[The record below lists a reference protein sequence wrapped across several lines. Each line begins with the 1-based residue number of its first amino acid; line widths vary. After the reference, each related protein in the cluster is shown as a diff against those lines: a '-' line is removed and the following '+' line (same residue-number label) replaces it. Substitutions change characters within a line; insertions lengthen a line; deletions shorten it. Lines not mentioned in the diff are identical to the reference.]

1 MPDRHTIETI
11 FLEAVELPPDQLTSF
26 LDRRCGDDSQLRDAV
41 MELIQADRQAGD
53 GAFLQSHLLK
63 PDNPNDDASTL
74 SDPLNQD
81 ATDRFR
87 VLSAYRQGGLG
98 EVLLAHD
105 RQLDRD
111 VAIKQIKPRWA
122 DNEEARQRFI
132 QEAKV
137 TGRLEHPGIVPVY
150 AMGTWPDG
158 QHYYAMRFIEGDTMK
173 DTIDRYH
180 RPPQSSDSVDVK
192 GLQLRELLTRFVDV
206 CNTIQYAHSKRV
218 LHRDIKP
225 SNIMVGPYGET
236 LVVDWG
242 LAKLL
247 DEPVDESMTADLAR
261 AIAKGSGSTPT
272 RVGGT
277 VGTPQYMSPEQ
288 AQGKLESIGTR
299 TDVYLLGATLYQI
312 LTGRPPHQ
320 DDSVSRLLKTI
331 AAGTLTRPRQIAA
344 DIAPPLESICLRAM
358 ATDPTDRYADPN
370 HIADDVNRWMADQ
383 AVSVHKDSVSVRVNR
398 WMRRHRTVT
407 STLAVT
413 LLLLAIGGVSGSIL
427 WNVANVRKLQAE
439 QERRSK
445 RLELEAK
452 DRQRLAELQTTADAA
467 ENLAAIEVSRDRYT
481 SALDVL
487 RNMLSG
493 VRSEPRLIEQADRIE
508 QKANRIE
515 ALVDFYTL
523 AETVEQQ
530 NVLSRDTK
538 ALLACTTAL
547 KRLGIWD
554 RADWWTGLPDQDLS
568 AEQIDRLR
576 WDVYQQLMLM
586 DAMLVKSIGVRLTG
600 EGRVGGPSAL
610 LRAAGRLLTTNAG
623 KAEAKAALVVSDR
636 IDRFRL
642 SESTRLYRSIANM
655 RLGTG
660 ARLQGKDLGQ
670 TRNGAD
676 AHSLAV
682 LSMIAAI
689 DPSFELVFRGYQ
701 GDDALLTA
709 RDLFGRSA
717 ALGPNYYGTHLGL
730 GQVHYLIAQRS
741 GAERPD
747 ELQWED
753 LAPALHAFGQC
764 ITLLPQRCFAF
775 ADRSS
780 VYRWQ
785 AQLIADDERYS
796 PAQRQRRATERL
808 QWSLEDA
815 QRAMQS
821 YDVHPWVGW
830 QAGQAYAELSQV
842 DRALRLWIQ
851 TAIDTYPLGDI
862 ADVRFVAVDDLRGRA
877 QIGDWLQQQ
886 LARPES
892 QIRFNLVDGFTA
904 LAGVR
909 LNQARQDEA
918 LAAIESALAI
928 DPDNMNARAIRGM
941 ILLREGGF
949 ESAELDF
956 QAVCDADPDHPL
968 GSFGLAQCWENKG
981 RLGESAAMFLIAERA
996 ALTGENQAAAALG
1009 HCRTAALS
1017 DDLVAAEA
1025 AVARAIDVE
1034 PACDLL
1040 STVRSITTE
1049 LSRRKRSPP
1058 VDETQLVS
1066 LETFIKSL
1074 AKLPRATKI
1083 EVMPPADPRQ
1093 TTAAS
1098 ILNGGFELDSI
1109 RYWNSV
1115 SGAKWETTPGFAS
1128 SAKISPDAHSGNHSL
1143 TITATAADPDGVVDA
1158 SGRTGQEFSVVAGQ
1172 SYALSC
1178 WVKAEQLAAGAMRIL
1193 GPGEE
1198 TLIEFD
1204 SGSYS
1209 WRRVV
1214 APFQMTQTADG
1225 RRVDAGTIV
1234 PVRIQIVASGAGTLW
1249 LDDLACQ
1256 STP

>member
-1 MPDRHTIETI
+1 MPDRNTIETI
-11 FLEAVELPPDQLTSF
+11 FLEAVELPADQLASF
-26 LDRRCGDDSQLRDAV
+26 LDRRCGGDRELRDAV
-41 MELIQADRQAGD
+41 MELIEADRQAGD
-53 GAFLQSHLLK
+53 GAFLRSQLFTKDNLDEAATPI
-63 PDNPNDDASTL
+63 PDRPTNDDA
-74 SDPLNQD
+74 
-81 ATDRFR
+81 DRFR
-87 VLSAYRQGGLG
+87 ILRAYRQGGLG

-122 DNEEARQRFI
+122 DSEEARQRFI

-173 DTIDRYH
+173 DSIDRYH
-180 RPPQSSDSVDVK
+180 RPLQHSDSTDVK
-192 GLQLRELLTRFVDV
+192 GLQLRELLSRFVDV

-247 DEPVDESMTADLAR
+247 DEPVEESMTADLAR

-272 RVGGT
+272 RIGGT

-320 DDSVSRLLKTI
+320 DDSISRLLKKI

-344 DIAPPLESICLRAM
+344 DIAPPLESICLKAM
-358 ATDPTDRYADPN
+358 AADPSDRYADPN
-370 HIADDVNRWMADQ
+370 QIADDVHRWMADQ
-383 AVSVHKDSVSVRVNR
+383 AVSVHKDPVSVRVNR
-398 WMRRHRTVT
+398 WMRRHRTAT

-413 LLLLAIGGVSGSIL
+413 LLLLAIGGVFGSIL

-445 RLELEAK
+445 RLELDAK
-452 DRQRLAELQTTADAA
+452 DRQRIAELQTTADAA
-467 ENLAAIEVSRDRYT
+467 ETLAAIEVSRDRYT
-481 SALDVL
+481 SALNVL
-487 RNMLSG
+487 RNTLPG

-508 QKANRIE
+508 QQADRIE
-515 ALVDFYTL
+515 SLVDFYAL

-554 RADWWTGLPDQDLS
+554 RTDWWTGLPDQDLS

-586 DAMLVKSIGVRLTG
+586 DAMLVKSIGIRLTG

-623 KAEAKAALVVSDR
+623 KAEAEAALVVSDR

-670 TRNGAD
+670 TRNGPD

-689 DPSFELVFRGYQ
+689 DPSFKLVFRGYQ

-717 ALGPNYYGTHLGL
+717 ALNPNYYGTHLGL
-730 GQVHYLIAQRS
+730 GQVHYLIAQRIS
-741 GAERPD
+741 DRRPD
-747 ELQWED
+747 DLQWED
-753 LAPALHAFGQC
+753 LAPALHSFGQC

-780 VYRWQ
+780 IYRWQ
-785 AQLIADDERYS
+785 ARLIADDERYS
-796 PAQRQRRATERL
+796 PAERRRRATERL

-830 QAGQAYAELSQV
+830 QAGQAFAELAQV
-842 DRALRLWIQ
+842 DRALQLWIQ
-851 TAIDTYPLGDI
+851 TAIDTYPLGEI
-862 ADVRFVAVDDLRGRA
+862 ADMRFVAVDDLRGRA
-877 QIGDWLQQQ
+877 AIGDWLQQQ

-892 QIRFNLVDGFTA
+892 QIRFNPVDGFTA

-909 LNQARQDEA
+909 LNQTRQDEA
-918 LAAIESALAI
+918 LAAIESALDI
-928 DPDNMNARAIRGM
+928 DPNNLHARAIRGM
-941 ILLREGGF
+941 ILLRQRGF
-949 ESAELDF
+949 ETAESDF

-968 GSFGLAQCWENKG
+968 GTFGLAQCREHEG
-981 RLGESAAMFLIAERA
+981 RLSEAAEMFSIAEHA

-1009 HCRTAALS
+1009 RCRTAALS
-1017 DDLVAAEA
+1017 GDLAAAEA
-1025 AVARAIDVE
+1025 AVGRAIDLE

-1040 STVRSITTE
+1040 ASVRSIATE
-1049 LSRRKRSPP
+1049 LSRRKRSPD
-1058 VDETQLVS
+1058 VDEMQIAA
-1066 LETFIKSL
+1066 LEAFIKSL

-1083 EVMPPADPRQ
+1083 DVMPAADPRRSS
-1093 TTAAS
+1093 AAS

-1109 RYWNSV
+1109 RYWNSI

-1128 SAKISPDAHSGNHSL
+1128 SAQISPEAHSGNRSL
-1143 TITATAADPDGVVDA
+1143 RLTVSAADGDGVANA

-1172 SYALSC
+1172 RYRLSC
-1178 WVKAEQLAAGAMRIL
+1178 WAKAERLAAGAMRIV
-1193 GPGEE
+1193 GPAGE

-1204 SGSYS
+1204 PGSYD
-1209 WRRVV
+1209 WRRVA
-1214 APFQMTQTADG
+1214 APLIVTQTADG
-1225 RRVDAGTIV
+1225 RRVAAGTIV
-1234 PVRIQIVASGAGTLW
+1234 PVRIQIVARGDGTLW
-1249 LDDLACQ
+1249 LDDFMCQ